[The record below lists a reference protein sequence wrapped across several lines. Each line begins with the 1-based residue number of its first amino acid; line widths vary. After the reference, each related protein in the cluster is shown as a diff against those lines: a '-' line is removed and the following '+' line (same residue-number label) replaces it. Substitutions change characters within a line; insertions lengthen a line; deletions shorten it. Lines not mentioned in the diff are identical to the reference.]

1 MALTINYDTK
11 VIEVPQADL
20 TLVSGTLYEL
30 DTNQFRKDVMA
41 ILDDE
46 THIWMD
52 NAFIHNTEVTVA
64 GTTFARTIEFI
75 NGYSVEF
82 EDGAYSVRLAGSNNN
97 IFDVENG
104 ILVQNTVQVIA
115 QNSGGLISGEAIAAD
130 VAAILA
136 DTTTI
141 ESDVALLKRVITNRL
156 TKAGETVTIYD
167 DDGTTPLY
175 TISPYNENERGAL
188 S

>member
-82 EDGAYSVRLAGSNNN
+82 EDGTYSVRLTGSNNN
-97 IFDVENG
+97 VFDVENG

-115 QNSGGLISGEAIAAD
+115 QNSAGLINATLTSPEVAD
-130 VAAILA
+130 SVWGASRSSYTDA
-136 DTTTI
+136 TTMGGW
-141 ESDVALLKRVITNRL
+141 VNKLLSFAKW
-156 TKAGETVTIYD
+156 VT
-167 DDGTTPLY
+167 LK
-175 TISPYNENERGAL
+175 
-188 S
+188 